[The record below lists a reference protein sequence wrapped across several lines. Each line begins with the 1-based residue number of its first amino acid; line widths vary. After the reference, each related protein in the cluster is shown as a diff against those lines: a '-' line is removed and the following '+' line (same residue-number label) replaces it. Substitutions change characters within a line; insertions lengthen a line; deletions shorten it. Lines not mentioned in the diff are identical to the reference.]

1 MNRIEELMNMAS
13 YFKSA
18 VSSYKFGDLTKV
30 TLSGLKG
37 GAQMYTG
44 KEDYAFGDVTKKTVD
59 HVSYL
64 TGLAKSSEN
73 DSIEVSQGQI
83 SEEDLDTP
91 SPPKVKSE
99 TEFAQDRNKLVDS
112 LQEGSASSTDLMQV
126 FSRAFWSPRIQHTVV
141 FTPAEIIE
149 TGVIWD
155 SFFDRAYELSNQCLQ
170 LNVLIMDDFVCE
182 EPFLYMG
189 LPSLIVIEVVHRSLD
204 CTDGFILSTGMKLTA
219 DNCPEK
225 HRLLYAC
232 MQASKARLEQLQLN
246 TSELAVMKLRLL
258 FAGDE
263 SKEVPFELREG
274 ISEARLSAIN
284 AVVAEITSVAI
295 HLTQEEVFKK
305 KFRAIFETI
314 TKDV

>member
-1 MNRIEELMNMAS
+1 MAS
-13 YFKSA
+13 YLKSA
-18 VSSYKFGDLTKV
+18 ISSYKFGDLTKV
-30 TLSGLKG
+30 TLGGLKG
-37 GAQMYTG
+37 GVQMYTG
-44 KEDYAFGDVTKKTVD
+44 KEDYAFGDVTKKTAK
-59 HVSYL
+59 HMSYL
-64 TGLAKSSEN
+64 AGLLQSSEKE
-73 DSIEVSQGQI
+73 ST
-83 SEEDLDTP
+83 EEDLP
-91 SPPKVKSE
+91 SAPQVKKESE
-99 TEFAQDRNKLVDS
+99 PEFAQDRNKLVDD

-141 FTPAEIIE
+141 FTPADLIE

-155 SFFDRAYELSNQCLQ
+155 SFFDRAYELANQCLQ

-219 DNCPEK
+219 ENCPEN

-246 TSELAVMKLRLL
+246 TYELAVMKLRLL

-263 SKEVPFELREG
+263 AKEVPFELREG

-295 HLTQEEVFKK
+295 RLTQEEVFKK

>member
-1 MNRIEELMNMAS
+1 MAS

-18 VSSYKFGDLTKV
+18 ISSYKFGDLTKA
-30 TLSGLKG
+30 TLGGLKG
-37 GAQMYTG
+37 GANMYTG
-44 KEDYAFGDVTKKTVD
+44 KEDYAFGDVTKKTAK
-59 HVSYL
+59 HASYL
-64 TGLAKSSEN
+64 AGLVQSSEN
-73 DSIEVSQGQI
+73 ESTKDIPQSEI
-83 SEEDLDTP
+83 SKEDLDTP
-91 SPPKVKSE
+91 SVPKARIE
-99 TEFAQDRNKLVDS
+99 TEPEFAQDRNKLVDD

-141 FTPAEIIE
+141 FTPAEVIE

-155 SFFDRAYELSNQCLQ
+155 SFFDRAYELANQCLQ

-204 CTDGFILSTGMKLTA
+204 CTDGFILSTGMKLTQ

-246 TSELAVMKLRLL
+246 TYELAVMKLRLL

-263 SKEVPFELREG
+263 SKEVPFELRES
-274 ISEARLSAIN
+274 ITEARLSAIN

-295 HLTQEEVFKK
+295 RLTQEEVFKK